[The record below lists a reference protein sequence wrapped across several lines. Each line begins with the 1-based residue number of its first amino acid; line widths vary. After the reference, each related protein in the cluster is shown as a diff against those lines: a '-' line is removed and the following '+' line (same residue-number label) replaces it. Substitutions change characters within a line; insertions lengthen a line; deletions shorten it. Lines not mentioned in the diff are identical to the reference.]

1 MKDFVVKKEENEN
14 EETKKNIFR
23 ELLLVMPINKK
34 INNIL
39 DLYHSLSYLQNN
51 SFLQL
56 WNQDPKKYE
65 NLVQIDDD
73 DKNEKYLY

>member
-23 ELLLVMPINKK
+23 ELLLVMPINKRL
-34 INNIL
+34 NYIL